1 MLPADVTDLLRES
14 VFVVL
19 KMSSPILLIALVVGS
34 VISLL
39 QTLIQLQEQ
48 TITFVPKL
56 FAILFSVILL
66 SNYLSSILFNFSLSL
81 FDKIQHLSH

>member
-1 MLPADVTDLLRES
+1 MLPSDVTDLLKES
-14 VFVVL
+14 IFVVL
-19 KMSSPILLIALVVGS
+19 KMASPILLVALVVGS
-34 VISLL
+34 VVSLL

-66 SNYLSSILFNFSLSL
+66 SHYLSGTLFNFSLSL
-81 FDKIQHLSH
+81 FDKIQYLSH